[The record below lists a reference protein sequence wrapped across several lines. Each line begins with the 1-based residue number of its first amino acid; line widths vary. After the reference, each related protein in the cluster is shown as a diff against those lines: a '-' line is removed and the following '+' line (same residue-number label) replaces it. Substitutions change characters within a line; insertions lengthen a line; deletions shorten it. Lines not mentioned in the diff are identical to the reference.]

1 MLWCKGHTKIF
12 YHIRIEYLFRL
23 KGVWSVQ
30 GYLMNFRDVT
40 EDEITDW
47 HIEDEQRLLEMYRQ
61 GTSFKEMAVGFDK
74 SETAIRRKLRELN
87 CNPLGASTRP
97 TRQKRQMMSAVV
109 RE

>member
-1 MLWCKGHTKIF
+1 
-12 YHIRIEYLFRL
+12 
-23 KGVWSVQ
+23 
-30 GYLMNFRDVT
+30 MNFRDVT

-87 CNPLGASTRP
+87 CNTLGASTRP
-97 TRQKRQMMSAVV
+97 TRQKRQMISAVV